1 MKATRDVRGST
12 DHYSFKIVPT
22 NVGSIILFNWVFGL
36 TCKFALESRQMCRS
50 DFWQSGIEQSECN
63 FLDWAV
69 VVVGGGGIDE
79 KLNYTIWSVFNVVE
93 KFVAKIYI
101 PKKCKPCYFSS
112 KSIGFEASV

>member
-1 MKATRDVRGST
+1 MQATRDVRGST

-50 DFWQSGIEQSECN
+50 DFWQSGIELSECN

-69 VVVGGGGIDE
+69 VAVVAAVVVVVVGGIDE
-79 KLNYTIWSVFNVVE
+79 KLNYKIWSVFNVVE
-93 KFVAKIYI
+93 KIVAKI
-101 PKKCKPCYFSS
+101 
-112 KSIGFEASV
+112 